1 MRKPLQRSLLFVIV
15 LSTGAFLSALAPAWA
30 QQDKTPNSQPHDV
43 QVDLRLDSGDPVLE
57 RNKSNVLAF
66 YDLMFNQSKPALA
79 MELYGGNEYIQH
91 NPEVA
96 DGRAAFIEFFEK
108 LDKDYPNKRA
118 IFKRVFAEGNYV
130 TLHAEHL
137 FPGWRGGSWA
147 AIDIF
152 RIDDDGRVV
161 EHWDAIQKVPASSAN
176 SNTMF

>member
-1 MRKPLQRSLLFVIV
+1 MLHCDWEFDDPGKPVEMQTMIQQ
-15 LSTGAFLSALAPAWA
+15 A
-30 QQDKTPNSQPHDV
+30 QAPNSKPHEV
-43 QVDLRLDSGDPVLE
+43 PIDLRLNSGDSVLE

-79 MELYGGNEYIQH
+79 MKLFAGNEYIQH

-96 DGRAAFIEFFEK
+96 DGKTAFIEFFEK
-108 LDKDYPNKRA
+108 LGKDYPDKKA
-118 IFKRVFAEGNYV
+118 IFKRVFAEANYV

-152 RIDDDGRVV
+152 RLDDDGKVV
-161 EHWDAIQKVPASSAN
+161 EHWDAIQKVPDSSAN

>member
-1 MRKPLQRSLLFVIV
+1 MTKLIRLSVFVA
-15 LSTGAFLSALAPAWA
+15 LGFCAFSAAFAPARA
-30 QQDKTPNSQPHDV
+30 QQIQSPNSKPHEV
-43 QVDLRLDSGDPVLE
+43 QVDLRLDSGNPVLE

-79 MELYGGNEYIQH
+79 MKLYGGNEYIQH

-96 DGRAAFIEFFEK
+96 DGQAAFIEFFEK
-108 LDKDYPNKRA
+108 LSKDYPDKKA
-118 IFKRVFAEGNYV
+118 LFKRVFAEGNYV

-152 RIDDDGRVV
+152 RLDDIGKVV